1 MGAILTVLER
11 MDEGALLGS
20 GENTLWKSYR
30 PGALKGD
37 EAYTLLI
44 EGPLGLPLTET
55 LQKLTESSLHLSPT
69 SATTFKGTPRA

>member
-11 MDEGALLGS
+11 LDEGALLGS
-20 GENTLWKSYR
+20 GENTPWKSHR

-37 EAYTLLI
+37 EAYTLLV

-55 LQKLTESSLHLSPT
+55 LQKLTESSLHLSP
-69 SATTFKGTPRA
+69 ADQLIGTEVPR